1 MAKGVALVGID
12 SAGGK
17 HLGGLQDTFTING
30 SKVVVKGD
38 RVKSHGDSPHS
49 NAVMVE
55 GSSWFTWN
63 GIPVVFEGHKASC
76 GHASTGS
83 GWFSTST

>member
-1 MAKGVALVGID
+1 MGRGVALVGRD
-12 SAGGK
+12 TAGGV
-17 HLGGLQDTFTING
+17 HLGGGQSTLSING
-30 SKVVVKGD
+30 ALVAVKGD
-38 RVKSHGDSPHS
+38 RVAGHGDSPHN

-76 GHASTGS
+76 GHSSTGS
-83 GWFSTST
+83 VWLTVE